1 MRGGI
6 DVTVTLGSRST
17 DTMGGLGPGPLQAG
31 DRLPVGA
38 EPAGPVSGAVAAPR
52 PEVAELRIVPGPRA
66 DWFAPKALQTLLD
79 ATWII
84 QPHSDRVGVR
94 LDGPSLRRAV
104 HRELPSEGTLPG
116 AVQVPPDGRPILLG
130 PDAPVTGGYPVLAVV
145 RDADLDAAFQRRPG
159 QTLRFALKA
168 P

>member
-1 MRGGI
+1 
-6 DVTVTLGSRST
+6 
-17 DTMGGLGPGPLQAG
+17 MGGLGPASLQAG

-38 EPAGPVSGAVAAPR
+38 KPTDPVSGAVAVPR
-52 PEVAELRIVPGPRA
+52 PAVAELRIVPGPRA
-66 DWFAPKALQTLLD
+66 DWFVPKALQTLLD

-84 QPHSDRVGVR
+84 QPDSDRVGVR

-104 HRELPSEGTLPG
+104 PRELPSEGTLPG